1 MISRNIF
8 CLVFPII
15 IGVWMSIYSTNSHA
29 QTRRALADS
38 TYQVHLLTLK
48 TGCLFVRLSDR
59 ASIRAK
65 LVEHNET
72 DKLRR
77 FDLELSREFNEI
89 ISAFQKY
96 YNFGKVY
103 FFYRSET
110 AFLKN
115 SEFHKMTWLNSEG
128 TKITSKEIDTSQY
141 YIGEFG
147 AMELQDSVSILDENG
162 RFVKKEPKTSF
173 QTFMLRDAQYR
184 ALPKQY
190 AFHVRTILRTKTKVI
205 RVFNA
210 RMERNYNS
218 VLKLQKQTTTP

>member
-1 MISRNIF
+1 MIARNIF
-8 CLVFPII
+8 SLVFPIVVGI
-15 IGVWMSIYSTNSHA
+15 SMSTYSTNSQA
-29 QTRRALADS
+29 QTRRILADS

-77 FDLELSREFNEI
+77 FDLELSKEFNEI
-89 ISAFQKY
+89 ISAFHKY
-96 YNFGKVY
+96 YKFGKVY

-110 AFLKN
+110 VHLKN
-115 SEFHKMTWLNSEG
+115 AEFHKMTWLNTAG
-128 TKITSKEIDTSQY
+128 TKISSKEIDTSQY
-141 YIGEFG
+141 CIGEFG
-147 AMELQDSVSILDENG
+147 PMELRDSVSILDENG

-184 ALPKQY
+184 AMPKQY
-190 AFHVRTILRTKTKVI
+190 AFHVRTIFRTNTKVI

-218 VLKLQKQTTTP
+218 ILKLQKQTTTP